1 MSYAGPASRG
11 KRALEITPPALGSA
25 RAAGSTRPK
34 QLKQSSRPNQT
45 YGESQG
51 SSTVFAAG
59 LALGVFIGA
68 GAALLLAPQAGA
80 DTRRPLVRRG
90 RRLTR
95 RGRDSWDDLRDE
107 LRRVSTRRRRRKALE
122 ELNEDL

>member
-11 KRALEITPPALGSA
+11 KRALEITPPPLGSA
-25 RAAGSTRPK
+25 RPAGAPPPEPPREA
-34 QLKQSSRPNQT
+34 SRPNQP
-45 YGESQG
+45 YRQSQG

-80 DTRRPLVRRG
+80 DTRRALVRRG

-95 RGRDSWDDLRDE
+95 RGRDS
-107 LRRVSTRRRRRKALE
+107 
-122 ELNEDL
+122 